1 MNRGNRIYEAWTQ
14 RQTQRLSHLVNPF
27 PEWAGLVWLVLAGY
41 LVLAIVMLKLAWR
54 GAVLS
59 SRRDA
64 QLAELLGD
72 AEGRQDSSEVRRQ
85 LLGFEETTGDQG
97 GTQDLKVREVD
108 GR

>member
-1 MNRGNRIYEAWTQ
+1 M
-14 RQTQRLSHLVNPF
+14 
-27 PEWAGLVWLVLAGY
+27 
-41 LVLAIVMLKLAWR
+41 LAIVMLKLAWR

-97 GTQDLKVREVD
+97 GTQDLKGREVD